1 MEDCCT
7 QKNVIRICLG
17 ICMGGCKLSSQ
28 GIGRPFNPVCGEYE
42 HISRECCALLH
53 PNNSTFNE
61 LDESDESSESDL
73 LRSESSESIVEGEN
87 FT

>member
-73 LRSESSESIVEGEN
+73 LRSESSESIVDGEN

>member
-61 LDESDESSESDL
+61 LDESEESSESDL
-73 LRSESSESIVEGEN
+73 LLSESSESIVKGEN
-87 FT
+87 FA

>member
-61 LDESDESSESDL
+61 LDESEEFSESDR
-73 LRSESSESIVEGEN
+73 LRSESSESNVKGEN
-87 FT
+87 FA

>member
-42 HISRECCALLH
+42 HISRECCELLH
-53 PNNSTFNE
+53 LNNSTFNE

-87 FT
+87 LT

>member
-53 PNNSTFNE
+53 PNNSTFNK

-73 LRSESSESIVEGEN
+73 LRSESSESIVEEEN
-87 FT
+87 LT

>member
-73 LRSESSESIVEGEN
+73 FRSESSESIVDGEN
-87 FT
+87 LT

>member
-61 LDESDESSESDL
+61 LDESEESGESDL
-73 LRSESSESIVEGEN
+73 LRSESSESIVKGEN
-87 FT
+87 FA

>member
-53 PNNSTFNE
+53 PNNSTFNKS
-61 LDESDESSESDL
+61 DESDESSESDL
-73 LRSESSESIVEGEN
+73 LRSESSESIVEDEN
-87 FT
+87 LT

>member
-87 FT
+87 LT

>member
-61 LDESDESSESDL
+61 LDESEESSESDL
-73 LRSESSESIVEGEN
+73 LRSESSESIVKGEN
-87 FT
+87 FA